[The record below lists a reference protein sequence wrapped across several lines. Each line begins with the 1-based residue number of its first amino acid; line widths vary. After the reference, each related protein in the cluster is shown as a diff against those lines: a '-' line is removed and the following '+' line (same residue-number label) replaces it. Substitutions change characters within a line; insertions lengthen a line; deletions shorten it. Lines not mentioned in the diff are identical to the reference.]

1 MMDVDLSQLIIVI
14 ISLTRTISGWNCLLL
29 SLLVLLFQ
37 ID

>member
-1 MMDVDLSQLIIVI
+1 MMEIDLSQLIIVI

-29 SLLVLLFQ
+29 SLFVLLFQ